1 MINNKITTTEIFEE
15 DKKWLRKQKDN
26 HSFQGLKDVIHAIR
40 KLLTRHK
47 MDGELK
53 WTIKERVI

>member
-1 MINNKITTTEIFEE
+1 MKNNKITTTEIFEE

-53 WTIKERVI
+53 